1 MNIKD
6 LLGRMKLS
14 KEKQEKALIGFLLG
28 VFFLLIAAPI
38 GSLSGEKKQLD
49 KKSDNSTNIDYAQT
63 NTSNDKIVAYIDEL
77 ENKLEQTIGGM
88 EGVGKVSVMITL
100 KDNGEKILDKNGT
113 YESETEHETED
124 GMTKEKNRMQNSPE
138 TVLVEAG
145 GDTSPI
151 IVKEKYPM
159 IEGVVVVCDGGDNL
173 DVAMHIK
180 EALQA
185 LFTID
190 AHKIVVC
197 KSQTNRESED

>member
-1 MNIKD
+1 
-6 LLGRMKLS
+6 
-14 KEKQEKALIGFLLG
+14 
-28 VFFLLIAAPI
+28 
-38 GSLSGEKKQLD
+38 
-49 KKSDNSTNIDYAQT
+49 
-63 NTSNDKIVAYIDEL
+63 
-77 ENKLEQTIGGM
+77 
-88 EGVGKVSVMITL
+88 MITL

-124 GMTKEKNRMQNSPE
+124 GLTKERNRMQNSPE

-151 IVKEKYPM
+151 IVKEKNPM
-159 IEGVVVVCDGGDNL
+159 IEGVVVVCDGGNNL

-180 EALQA
+180 EAIQA

-197 KSQTNRESED
+197 KLQTNRESED